1 MTKDEFLPLTEYRK
15 LPETEM
21 QKRASDFFSRMRGRR
36 TVREFSD
43 QPVDR
48 KIIEYC
54 LRTAATAPSGAN
66 QQPWRFV
73 VVSDT
78 IAKQRIR
85 ESAEKIEKDFYS
97 KAATLKWRDS
107 LKQLKTGPS
116 KPFLE
121 IAPYLIAIFSQ
132 SYGYSAKKEKIKHYY
147 VTESVG
153 IATGMLITALHH
165 AGLAALTYTP
175 ANMKFLNKILTRPT
189 NEKPFMILVVGYPSV
204 SALVPALQK
213 KALEEIAVFI

>member
-1 MTKDEFLPLTEYRK
+1 MFTTHLGCQYSPAPTQKGQLDMTKNEFLPLTEYRK

-21 QKRASDFFSRMRGRR
+21 QKRASEFFSRMRGRR

-48 KIIEYC
+48 KIIEDC

-78 IAKQRIR
+78 IVKQQIR
-85 ESAEKIEKDFYS
+85 KSAEKIEKDFYS

-107 LKQLKTGPS
+107 LKLKG
-116 KPFLE
+116 
-121 IAPYLIAIFSQ
+121 
-132 SYGYSAKKEKIKHYY
+132 IK
-147 VTESVG
+147 
-153 IATGMLITALHH
+153 
-165 AGLAALTYTP
+165 
-175 ANMKFLNKILTRPT
+175 
-189 NEKPFMILVVGYPSV
+189 
-204 SALVPALQK
+204 
-213 KALEEIAVFI
+213 